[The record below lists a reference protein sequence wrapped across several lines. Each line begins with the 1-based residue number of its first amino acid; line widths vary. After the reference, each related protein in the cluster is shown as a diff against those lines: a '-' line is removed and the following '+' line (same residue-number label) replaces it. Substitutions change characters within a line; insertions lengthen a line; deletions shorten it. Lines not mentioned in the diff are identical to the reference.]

1 MKICENCGTISEFS
15 EGKCKNCNNSK
26 IIDLGKTTEE
36 WFKLNS
42 NQKESIIKNVLSLSD
57 ETYDLIQE
65 AWRNNKKSI
74 QPTARPISSRS
85 SQQTNIPKCPT
96 CGSTNVKKI
105 STGKKAIGFATV
117 GIFSSNFGKTYKCLQ
132 CKHKW

>member
-1 MKICENCGTISEFS
+1 MKICENCGTISEFL

-26 IIDLGKTTEE
+26 IVDLGKTTEE
-36 WFKLNS
+36 WFRLNS

-74 QPTARPISSRS
+74 QPTVRPVSSRS
-85 SQQTNIPKCPT
+85 SQQNIPKCPT
-96 CGSTNVKKI
+96 CGSTNIKKI
-105 STGKKAIGFATV
+105 STGKKALGFATV
-117 GIFSSNFGKTYKCLQ
+117 GIFSSNFGKTYECLQ
-132 CKHKW
+132 CKYKW

>member
-96 CGSTNVKKI
+96 CGSTNIKRITTANRAVSVLTLGIISGKI
-105 STGKKAIGFATV
+105 GKNYECLDCKA
-117 GIFSSNFGKTYKCLQ
+117 
-132 CKHKW
+132 KW

>member
-74 QPTARPISSRS
+74 QPTARPISSRP

-96 CGSTNVKKI
+96 CGSTNVKRITTANRAVSVLTLGILSGKI
-105 STGKKAIGFATV
+105 GKNYECLDCKA
-117 GIFSSNFGKTYKCLQ
+117 
-132 CKHKW
+132 KW